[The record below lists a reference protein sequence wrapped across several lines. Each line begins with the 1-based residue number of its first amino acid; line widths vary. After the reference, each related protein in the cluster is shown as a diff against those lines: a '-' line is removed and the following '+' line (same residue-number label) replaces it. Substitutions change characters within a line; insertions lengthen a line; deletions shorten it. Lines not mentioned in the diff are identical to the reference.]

1 MSRLRSSRSWEA
13 SSPLTAGSGKS
24 DAVALTRNGNV
35 LPYLHFEARS
45 REIPRV
51 ELIEVLVE
59 ETYAKRSLEPVNG

>member
-1 MSRLRSSRSWEA
+1 M
-13 SSPLTAGSGKS
+13 
-24 DAVALTRNGNV
+24 ALTRNGDV